1 MDSYLRWAGSTGAS
15 FVPSWNNADVVLVTL
30 AIFAV
35 CFTASAFSGRQFLT
49 DVAFL
54 ALVAG
59 GILVSW
65 PGMVALSVSA
75 VAVLMIVSFAHR
87 AIRPERSAQIE
98 AEAERLAA
106 PAIESFER
114 ELTSQRDARK

>member
-1 MDSYLRWAGSTGAS
+1 MDGYLRWAGSTGAS
-15 FVPSWNNADVVLVTL
+15 FVPWWNNADVVLVTL

-35 CFTASAFSGRQFLT
+35 CFTASAFSGRRFLT

-75 VAVLMIVSFAHR
+75 VAVLIVVSFAHR
-87 AIRPERSAQIE
+87 AIRPERSAQID
-98 AEAERLAA
+98 AEADQIAG
-106 PAIESFER
+106 PAIESLER

>member
-1 MDSYLRWAGSTGAS
+1 
-15 FVPSWNNADVVLVTL
+15 VPSWNNADVVLVTL

-35 CFTASAFSGRQFLT
+35 CFTASAFSGRRFLT